1 MIRSLL
7 APFLIAPVLA
17 FGLLGMPIGMMW
29 AGAVA
34 VILLSYVLAAS
45 RMDIESGAA
54 SVRNLLL
61 QDLESLP
68 YDMPVYLA
76 GVGFGVR
83 PATDW
88 YTAVVDGQRVLILEP
103 VEVPHDPK

>member
-34 VILLSYVLAAS
+34 VILLSFVLAHPL
-45 RMDIESGAA
+45 DTVESGAA
-54 SVRNLLL
+54 TVKDVVL

-103 VEVPHDPK
+103 VEKPLDKA